1 MLQLGY
7 RLKLLFVLQL
17 QKKNIK
23 GNTPKQSCESE
34 RTQAEELKPILES
47 KGIPPPPPL
56 LPSVFKT
63 TSTVKSVENIWMRKD
78 LIPTDSE
85 QQ

>member
-17 QKKNIK
+17 QKNIK

-34 RTQAEELKPILES
+34 RMQDEELKPISES

-56 LPSVFKT
+56 QPSVFET

-78 LIPTDSE
+78 LIPTDNE